1 MKKYF
6 VLPIIVAV
14 LAIGLQSCSKPN
26 PESMSEIVLETISI
40 YKSGGDYL
48 GYIESLEKKYKCVDY
63 KDSLKL
69 EISSDT
75 KIVRKMFTSEDEK
88 VKVRLTGTEDS
99 DWRDL
104 EFIIYPLTETS
115 ESYSVDK
122 CYKEIKEKAK
132 EHNVFYYSLY
142 LYRYEVPN
150 SVGKIKVDDVETPF
164 SKDLDFITK
173 TIVPF
178 YCFSIL
184 LKLFKSAG
192 LSSGFFISP
201 FLGSI
206 SNGNASASN
215 FLKPCLVFAL
225 DDL

>member
-6 VLPIIVAV
+6 VLPIIVAI

-48 GYIESLEKKYKCVDY
+48 GYIESLEKKCKCVDY

-150 SVGKIKVDDVETPF
+150 SVGKIKVEDVETPF
-164 SKDLDFITK
+164 FKGLR
-173 TIVPF
+173 F
-178 YCFSIL
+178 YN
-184 LKLFKSAG
+184 KKQ
-192 LSSGFFISP
+192 
-201 FLGSI
+201 
-206 SNGNASASN
+206 
-215 FLKPCLVFAL
+215 
-225 DDL
+225 

>member
-6 VLPIIVAV
+6 VLPIIVAI

-26 PESMSEIVLETISI
+26 PQSMSEIVLETVSV

-48 GYIESLEKKYKCVDY
+48 GYIESLGEKYECEDY

-150 SVGKIKVDDVETPF
+150 SVGKIKVEDVETPF
-164 SKDLDFITK
+164 FKGLR
-173 TIVPF
+173 F
-178 YCFSIL
+178 YN
-184 LKLFKSAG
+184 KKQ
-192 LSSGFFISP
+192 
-201 FLGSI
+201 
-206 SNGNASASN
+206 
-215 FLKPCLVFAL
+215 
-225 DDL
+225 

>member
-104 EFIIYPLTETS
+104 EFII
-115 ESYSVDK
+115 
-122 CYKEIKEKAK
+122 
-132 EHNVFYYSLY
+132 
-142 LYRYEVPN
+142 
-150 SVGKIKVDDVETPF
+150 
-164 SKDLDFITK
+164 
-173 TIVPF
+173 
-178 YCFSIL
+178 
-184 LKLFKSAG
+184 
-192 LSSGFFISP
+192 
-201 FLGSI
+201 
-206 SNGNASASN
+206 
-215 FLKPCLVFAL
+215 
-225 DDL
+225 